1 MSNWYDF
8 IFDPKGPLL
17 DLIFPDLDLSGIYDL
32 TQTSMQAIGDLFFY
46 WISVV
51 LYAPIRFFGV
61 MIDLLNLMIA
71 SLTGFVNV
79 IINSGNTI
87 IQLVSD
93 LWTGVLPGPWVSLL
107 LVIIL
112 VNIVLRVY
120 YYIKDISILG
130 NKI

>member
-8 IFDPKGPLL
+8 IFNPKGPLL
-17 DLIFPDLDLSGIYDL
+17 DLIFPGLELSGIYDL

-51 LYAPIRFFGV
+51 MYAPIRFFGV
-61 MIDLLNLMIA
+61 LIDLLNLMIA

-87 IQLVSD
+87 IQLVSN
-93 LWTGVLPGPWVSLL
+93 LWTGVFPGPWVALL